1 MNSPHSL
8 LQSLLPEIKRNP
20 QILGILAQS
29 MGGGAQGVGGIL
41 GGQPPQALAG
51 GPPMRQAPQPM
62 PQAQPAPMTASAPR
76 MGQGGPRA
84 SGWRDMARLLA
95 AGIGDYRGGNDLAM
109 LRDEW
114 TKRDAAGPAAARQ
127 QELMTAARASITDPR
142 EWSVFLADP
151 EAWAKSRAK
160 GYEPLVVAQDSSVF
174 NERGFQRP
182 DPVDYTMKPGEVRF
196 GGQNNRVVASAPFAP
211 DIVTTKPGETATLVT
226 KGRGAPSV
234 DDIFGA
240 LVQQES
246 GGLPGAI
253 GPQTPYGQA
262 QGASQMLPQT
272 AQAMATKLNLPW
284 RPDLMTGTTPE
295 AEQYQLALGRAY
307 FDEGMQKYGGDP
319 EKALMYY
326 HGGPDESLW
335 GPKTREY
342 ASAVMARAGGPS
354 SQVVATGGPRQGWTT
369 DPTGRF
375 QISPD
380 GKREALPGITMPPK
394 LQAAEDEDLAVIE
407 SATGINSLMGNY
419 QTQIEDGSMN
429 LGPVENAWS
438 PVARWAG
445 KASPNDIAVGSFKAG
460 LERMRNDSLRLNKGM
475 QTEGDAQRAWNELL
489 TNTNDENFVL
499 QRLKEIQAINKRAV
513 EIRKAAIALRRQRS
527 GLPPLDDVSAFEA
540 PTQFPQVGDQ
550 SSPPPAP
557 APTPRTGAGEPA
569 ATRGAPRTGKSDPF
583 PGVKDGA
590 VVRQGG
596 KRYRRQGNQM
606 VEVP

>member
-8 LQSLLPEIKRNP
+8 LQSLLPEIQRNP
-20 QILGILAQS
+20 QLLGILAQS
-29 MGGGAQGVGGIL
+29 MGGGGQGVGGIL

-62 PQAQPAPMTASAPR
+62 PQAQPAPMTVSAPR

-84 SGWRDMARLLA
+84 SGWRDMARLVA

-160 GYEPLVVAQDSSVF
+160 GYEPLVVANESSVF

-211 DIVTTKPGETATLVT
+211 EVVTNKPGEVSTLVT

-234 DDIFGA
+234 DDLFGA

-246 GGLPGAI
+246 GGRPGAI

-284 RPDLMTGTTPE
+284 RPDLMTGTSPE

-342 ASAVMARAGGPS
+342 ARAVMARAGGPS

-369 DPTGRF
+369 DPSGQF
-375 QISPD
+375 QTSPD
-380 GKREALPGITMPPK
+380 GEIKAMPRPAMPPA
-394 LQAAEDEDLAVIE
+394 LQTKEDEDLAAIE
-407 SATGINSLMGNY
+407 AGSGINGLLGNY
-419 QTQIEDGSMN
+419 QTQIETGTMN

-460 LERMRNDSLRLNKGM
+460 LERMRNDSLRLNKGI
-475 QTEGDAQRAWNELL
+475 QTEGDAQRAWNELF

-513 EIRKAAIALRRQRS
+513 DIRQANIALRRERS
-527 GLPPLDDVSAFEA
+527 GLPPIGDISAFEA
-540 PTQFPQVGDQ
+540 PLQMPQIGDQ
-550 SSPPPAP
+550 SGQAAPPAAAPAP
-557 APTPRTGAGEPA
+557 AP
-569 ATRGAPRTGKSDPF
+569 ATRGAPRTGKADPF
-583 PGVKDGA
+583 PGIKDGA
-590 VVRQGG
+590 VVRQGT
-596 KRYRRQGNQM
+596 KRYRRQGDQM